1 MEVTVLTVPHCP
13 NAALM
18 DERLATAVSGL
29 AGVGVTRRVVGDEQ
43 QAAALGMRGSP
54 TLLIGGTD
62 PFADPGQPGQLVVPA
77 VPPGRRLAGG
87 RPASGGPAPG
97 ADSRTAGRRGLTSQ
111 APTPARVLAGGLDA
125 NQQ

>member
-13 NAALM
+13 NAGLM

-62 PFADPGQPGQLVVPA
+62 PFADPGQPASLSYRLYHQADGS
-77 VPPGRRLAGG
+77 LAGAP
-87 RPASGGPAPG
+87 PAEALRRALTAAQQ
-97 ADSRTAGRRGLTSQ
+97 ADEG
-111 APTPARVLAGGLDA
+111 
-125 NQQ
+125 